1 MQISG
6 LLSPDARLEEDVAK
20 GRRDWAYSE
29 RDKVTITTIIMTNF
43 VIIISITIIVTI
55 IITRPKPAYGRQ
67 GLAGWWG
74 HDTYQ
79 AGTFWGVLNI
89 SLRACGAQLGFKP
102 TWDH

>member
-43 VIIISITIIVTI
+43 VIIISITIILNI
-55 IITRPKPAYGRQ
+55 IITITVIMIIIITIFIVVIAEGSGHIPREIKSCQRPPG
-67 GLAGWWG
+67 
-74 HDTYQ
+74 
-79 AGTFWGVLNI
+79 
-89 SLRACGAQLGFKP
+89 
-102 TWDH
+102 